1 MGTVLTNNDP
11 DPTMPLSK
19 ANRNRR
25 LIRKARKVEQ
35 QYQSSVGRLNK
46 LAEKADRSHQDVILD
61 IIESGRINA
70 NDTVLLEEAAPVE
83 DWTTLFIG
91 TIQALLD
98 CNDYHETVKQW
109 FNDNLK

>member
-1 MGTVLTNNDP
+1 MGTVLTDP

-19 ANRNRR
+19 ANRTRR
-25 LIRKARKVEQ
+25 LTRKCLKVEQ
-35 QYQSSVGRLNK
+35 QYASTVGRLNT
-46 LAEKADRSHQDVILD
+46 LAETASRSHQDIILD

-70 NDTVLLEEAAPVE
+70 NDTVLLEEAAQPE

-98 CNDYHETVKQW
+98 CNDYHEYVKQ
-109 FNDNLK
+109 FFADNLK